1 MGSELPFVLMNNN
14 LNNKLKLILAELRQS
29 LTALYGA
36 RLVDVVLF
44 GSQARGD
51 AVTGSDIDVLIVLK
65 GQVSQFEEV
74 ERTGDFTSALC
85 LKYDVLISRIFIA
98 EDDYL
103 HSQMPFLLNV
113 RREGIHV

>member
-1 MGSELPFVLMNNN
+1 MKQP
-14 LNNKLKLILAELRQS
+14 LNHKLTSILAELRQY
-29 LTALYGA
+29 LTTLYGA

-51 AVTGSDIDVLIVLK
+51 AVAGSDIDVLIVLK
-65 GQVSQFEEV
+65 GRVSQFEEV

-113 RREGIHV
+113 RREGVQV